1 MIRVMNRVND
11 IVCAAMRAPL
21 CACGKARAT
30 RTRKG
35 KANVLLQVQDDVS
48 QYRHKE
54 QEANQE
60 VIRNKEI
67 APGYNMQGFMYGT
80 LRTRLLILLPTS
92 GTSSQRCCDETR
104 KG

>member
-1 MIRVMNRVND
+1 MCLWQGQGHKD
-11 IVCAAMRAPL
+11 QE
-21 CACGKARAT
+21 GQ
-30 RTRKG
+30 
-35 KANVLLQVQDDVS
+35 ANVSLQVQDVS

-67 APGYNMQGFMYGT
+67 APGYKMQGLVYGT

>member
-1 MIRVMNRVND
+1 MCLWQGQGHKD
-11 IVCAAMRAPL
+11 QE
-21 CACGKARAT
+21 GQ
-30 RTRKG
+30 
-35 KANVLLQVQDDVS
+35 ANVSLQVQDVL

-67 APGYNMQGFMYGT
+67 APGYKMRGLMYGT